1 MQLACTTLVCSFLQE
16 CGSTRVQLQNLI
28 LQLETLELG
37 NSEDGH
43 HVLRVGQQKMLVL
56 EKDISHL
63 QRAAS
68 KYDRDSAQQC
78 PEQGSVMGRRTET
91 EVGGWV
97 GYAIGRAEHRLGNGV
112 RTCSW

>member
-1 MQLACTTLVCSFLQE
+1 MCTTHVCSFLQE
-16 CGSTRVQLQNLI
+16 CGSTRVQLQNLV
-28 LQLETLELG
+28 LQLGSLELG

-56 EKDISHL
+56 EKDIRHL

-68 KYDRDSAQQC
+68 KYGRDSAQQS
-78 PEQGSVMGRRTET
+78 PKQGSGMGRRTET
-91 EVGGWV
+91 EVGGWM
-97 GYAIGRAEHRLGNGV
+97 GYAIRRAGHRLGNSV